1 MTGVTDP
8 VRLDPITLEVWWS
21 HLAAITDEAAT
32 ALLRTAF
39 STIIRESND
48 YTVVLMDPAGQTIAE
63 CRAGIPAFATL
74 IGVLTRHLLARFPAA
89 SWRDGDVV
97 ITNDPWLATGHL
109 PDIAMV
115 TPIFHRGVLAGFAGT
130 AAHVPDI
137 GGTPSM
143 GATDLMAEGLLI
155 PPLHLYR
162 AGERDEA
169 VVALLRAN
177 VRLPGQVWGD
187 LEAQLAAH
195 DVCRRRAAE
204 FFSDTGADGFGP
216 LARAVHAAADRA
228 MRRAVAAVP
237 DGFYTSALDAD
248 GVDGQPTRIECAVTV
263 AGETIAIDYAGSS
276 SQVAHPTNCTL
287 NYTTAYS
294 VYPLK
299 ILLDPATRSNH
310 GCYRAITVTATEGSI
325 LNPRFPAPVL
335 ARHLTGH
342 LLCCAI
348 YQALADV
355 LPGRVIADSGGS
367 PALRVQFAGRT
378 APAPPGSS
386 GQRGDTFSLILFA
399 SAGMGASARHDG
411 LSTTAFPTNSGS
423 GSIEALEASA
433 PLLFR
438 KKEFRADSGGAG
450 THRGGL
456 GQDIAVHNPGGIPV
470 RVALLGDRSRHPAR
484 GVLGG
489 LPGDT
494 AGASYDTGA
503 SPSLKSVSVLAPG
516 DTITISFPGGG
527 GYGPPA
533 HRDPA
538 AIAADLTECVVTHTA
553 AVRDYGLD
561 TVTRAKE
568 QGKEQPS
575 RPNGTGSGDNQ
586 DDH

>member
-1 MTGVTDP
+1 MTGPLDAELNGP
-8 VRLDPITLEVWWS
+8 LDPIRLEVRWS
-21 HLAAITDEAAT
+21 RLAAIADEAAT

-48 YTVVLMDPAGQTIAE
+48 YTVVLMNPDGQTIAE
-63 CRAGIPAFATL
+63 CRAGIPAFAVL
-74 IGVLTRHLLARFPAA
+74 MGVLTRHLLGRFPVGT
-89 SWRDGDVV
+89 WREGDVV

-115 TPIFHRGVLAGFAGT
+115 TPIFHRGALAGFAGT

-162 AGERDEA
+162 EGVRDGG
-169 VVALLRAN
+169 VVALLRGN

-204 FFSDTGADGFGP
+204 FFGDTGADSFAAVSG
-216 LARAVHAAADRA
+216 AVHAAADRA

-237 DGFYTSALDAD
+237 DGVYRSALDAD
-248 GVDGQPTRIECAVTV
+248 GVEGQPTHIECAVTV
-263 AGETIAIDYAGSS
+263 AGERIAIDYAGSS
-276 SQVAHPTNCTL
+276 PQVSHPTNCTL

-294 VYPLK
+294 IYPLK

-310 GCYRAITVTATEGSI
+310 GCYRAISVTAPEGSI

-342 LLCCAI
+342 LLSCAI

-355 LPGRVIADSGGS
+355 LPDRVIADSGGS
-367 PALRVQFAGRT
+367 PALRVQFAGR
-378 APAPPGSS
+378 AAS
-386 GQRGDTFSLILFA
+386 GEPFSLILFA
-399 SAGMGASARHDG
+399 SAGMGACAYHDG

-433 PLLFR
+433 PLIFR

-456 GQDIAVHNPGGIPV
+456 GQDIAVHNPARTPV
-470 RVALLGDRSRHPAR
+470 RVALLGDRSTHPAR
-484 GVLGG
+484 GVRGG
-489 LPGDT
+489 QPGDT
-494 AGASYDTGA
+494 ARAVYDSGAR
-503 SPSLKSVSVLAPG
+503 PSLKSVSTLAPG

-527 GYGPPA
+527 GYGPPGQ
-533 HRDPA
+533 REPA
-538 AIAADLTECVVTHTA
+538 AVAADLAEGFVTHA
-553 AVRDYGLD
+553 ATVRDYGLD
-561 TVTRAKE
+561 AATRATPGPA
-568 QGKEQPS
+568 QG
-575 RPNGTGSGDNQ
+575 NGDNKGG
-586 DDH
+586 H

>member
-1 MTGVTDP
+1 VTGP
-8 VRLDPITLEVWWS
+8 LDAIRLEVWWS
-21 HLAAITDEAAT
+21 RLAAIADEAAT

-48 YTVVLMDPAGQTIAE
+48 YTVVLMNPAGQTIAE
-63 CRAGIPAFATL
+63 CRAGIPAFAML
-74 IGVLTRHLLARFPAA
+74 IGVLTGHLLERFPPDT
-89 SWRDGDVV
+89 WREGDVV
-97 ITNDPWLATGHL
+97 ITNDPWLGTGHL

-115 TPIFHRGVLAGFAGT
+115 TPIFRRGVLAGFAGT

-137 GGTPSM
+137 GGTPGM

-162 AGERDEA
+162 GGERNEG

-204 FFSDTGADGFGP
+204 FFDDTGEDGF
-216 LARAVHAAADRA
+216 AAVSDAIHSAADQA
-228 MRRAVAAVP
+228 MRRAVAAIP
-237 DGFYTSALDAD
+237 DGVYRSALDAD
-248 GVDGQPTRIECAVTV
+248 GVPGRPTHIECSVTV
-263 AGETIAIDYAGSS
+263 RGDQIEIDYAGSS
-276 SQVAHPTNCTL
+276 PQVPFPTNCTL

-294 VYPLK
+294 LYPLK
-299 ILLDPATRSNH
+299 ILLDQATRGNH
-310 GCYRAITVTATEGSI
+310 GCYRAITVTAPEGSI

-342 LLCCAI
+342 LLSCAI
-348 YQALADV
+348 YQALAEV
-355 LPGRVIADSGGS
+355 LPDRVIADSGGA

-378 APAPPGSS
+378 APGAVAPAGEA
-386 GQRGDTFSLILFA
+386 FSLILFA
-399 SAGMGASARHDG
+399 SAGMGACAHHDG

-433 PLLFR
+433 PLIFR

-450 THRGGL
+450 TWRGGL
-456 GQDIAVHNPGGIPV
+456 GQDIAVHNPTQAPV
-470 RVALLGDRSRHPAR
+470 RVALLGDRSEHPAL
-484 GVLGG
+484 GVHGG

-494 AGASYDTGA
+494 ARAVCDSGA
-503 SPSLKSVSVLAPG
+503 SPSLKSMSALEPG

-533 HRDPA
+533 LRDPA
-538 AIAADLTECVVTHTA
+538 AIAADLKEGFVTCPA

-561 TVTRAKE
+561 TVTRADCG
-568 QGKEQPS
+568 QG
-575 RPNGTGSGDNQ
+575 R
-586 DDH
+586 

>member
-1 MTGVTDP
+1 MTGP
-8 VRLDPITLEVWWS
+8 LSAGQGGGLLDPIRLEVWWS
-21 HLAAITDEAAT
+21 RLAAIADEAAT

-63 CRAGIPAFATL
+63 CRAGIPAFAVA
-74 IGVLTRHLLARFPAA
+74 IGVLTRHLLDRFPAGT
-89 SWRDGDVV
+89 WREGDVV

-115 TPIFHRGVLAGFAGT
+115 TPIFHRGALTGFAGT

-143 GATDLMAEGLLI
+143 GATDLMAEGLMI

-162 AGERDEA
+162 AGMRNEG
-169 VVALLRAN
+169 VVALLRGN

-195 DVCRRRAAE
+195 DVCRRRVVE
-204 FFSDTGADGFGP
+204 FIDDTGTGSF
-216 LARAVHAAADRA
+216 AVVCDAVQVAADRA
-228 MRRAVAAVP
+228 MRRAVAAIP
-237 DGFYTSALDAD
+237 DGVYRSVVDTD
-248 GVDGQPTRIECAVTV
+248 GVDGQPTRIECAVTIR
-263 AGETIAIDYAGSS
+263 GEHVAIDYAGSS
-276 SQVAHPTNCTL
+276 PQVSHPTNCTL

-294 VYPLK
+294 IYPLK

-310 GCYRAITVTATEGSI
+310 GCYRAITVTAPEGSI
-325 LNPRFPAPVL
+325 LNPGFPAPVL

-342 LLCCAI
+342 LLSCAI

-355 LPGRVIADSGGS
+355 LPDRVIADSGGA
-367 PALRVQFAGRT
+367 PALRVVFAGRA
-378 APAPPGSS
+378 APAESEP
-386 GQRGDTFSLILFA
+386 FSLILFA
-399 SAGMGASARHDG
+399 SAGMGACAHHDG

-433 PLLFR
+433 PLVFR

-456 GQDIAVHNPGGIPV
+456 GQDIAVHNPTQAPV
-470 RVALLGDRSRHPAR
+470 RVVLLGDRSGHPAR
-484 GVLGG
+484 GVRGG
-489 LPGDT
+489 LPGDV
-494 AGASYDTGA
+494 ARAAYDSGA
-503 SPSLKSVSVLAPG
+503 SPSLKSVSALAPG

-527 GYGPPA
+527 GYGPP
-533 HRDPA
+533 RQRESV
-538 AIAADLTECVVTHTA
+538 AIAADLAEGFVTPDA
-553 AVRDYGLD
+553 AVRDYGHD
-561 TVTRAKE
+561 AVAQAR
-568 QGKEQPS
+568 S
-575 RPNGTGSGDNQ
+575 REER
-586 DDH
+586 

>member
-1 MTGVTDP
+1 MTGP
-8 VRLDPITLEVWWS
+8 AGSRPDPILLEVWWS
-21 HLAAITDEAAT
+21 RLAAIADEAAT

-48 YTVVLMDPAGQTIAE
+48 YTVVLMNPRGETIAE
-63 CRAGIPAFATL
+63 CRAGIPAFAVL
-74 IGVLTRHLLARFPAA
+74 MGVLTRHLLERFPVGT
-89 SWRDGDVV
+89 WREGDVV

-115 TPIFHRGVLAGFAGT
+115 TPIFHGGALAGFAGT

-137 GGTPSM
+137 GGTPGM

-162 AGERDEA
+162 AGVRNEG

-204 FFSDTGADGFGP
+204 FFDDTGAGGSFAVLSD
-216 LARAVHAAADRA
+216 AVHAAADRA
-228 MRRAVAAVP
+228 MRSAIAAIP
-237 DGFYTSALDAD
+237 DGVYRSVLDAD
-248 GVDGQPTRIECAVTV
+248 GVDSQPTHVECAVTIRGDQV
-263 AGETIAIDYAGSS
+263 KIDYAGTSP
-276 SQVAHPTNCTL
+276 QVSHPTNCTL

-294 VYPLK
+294 IYPLK
-299 ILLDPATRSNH
+299 ILLDPAVRSNH
-310 GCYRAITVTATEGSI
+310 GCYRAITVTAPEGSI

-342 LLCCAI
+342 LLSCAI

-355 LPGRVIADSGGS
+355 LPDRVIADSGGS
-367 PALRVQFAGRT
+367 PALRVQFAGHT
-378 APAPPGSS
+378 EPGAGGPPGEP
-386 GQRGDTFSLILFA
+386 FSLILFA
-399 SAGMGASARHDG
+399 SAGMGAGAHHDG

-433 PLLFR
+433 PLIFLR
-438 KKEFRADSGGAG
+438 KEFRADSGGPG
-450 THRGGL
+450 TQRGGL
-456 GQDIAVHNPGGIPV
+456 GQDVAVHNPARAPV

-484 GVLGG
+484 GVHGG
-489 LPGDT
+489 QPGDV
-494 AGASYDTGA
+494 ARAVCDSGASL
-503 SPSLKSVSVLAPG
+503 SLKSVSALRPG
-516 DTITISFPGGG
+516 DTVTISFPGGG

-533 HRDPA
+533 DRDPG
-538 AIAADLTECVVTHTA
+538 AIAADLREGFVTHSA

-561 TVTRAKE
+561 TVTQAY
-568 QGKEQPS
+568 S
-575 RPNGTGSGDNQ
+575 REGR
-586 DDH
+586 